1 MIFFKKWREN
11 KQQQQ
16 AHYLRLEELIKTT
29 NLKLAQIEA
38 RLILNAPKKPIRK
51 VVK

>member
-1 MIFFKKWREN
+1 MIFFHWKKN
-11 KQQQQ
+11 KEQQQ
-16 AHYLRLEELIKTT
+16 AHYLRLEELLKTT

-38 RLILNAPKKPIRK
+38 RLILNAPKKPRRK